1 MPNLNKPLT
10 LRNNSVI
17 PNRLAK
23 AAMSENLANKKFLPD
38 TELLRLYEKFSAS
51 GAGLL
56 ITGNILLDPNS
67 LGEPNNV
74 VLEETTPLDSFKEW
88 ARVAKKNGSV
98 LWGQINHP
106 GRQSPILLSKQIVA
120 PSPIAV
126 NAPFGIFGQ
135 PRELKEEEIID
146 LIRKFT
152 ISASKLKEAGF
163 DGVEIH
169 AAHGYLINQFLS
181 PLTNHR
187 KDKWGGSLENRMRF
201 LLEIYRSIRSKVGK
215 DFSIGVKLNSKD
227 FQHGGFSEDDS
238 TIVANTL
245 DQEGI
250 DLLEISGG
258 TYEKAAMTGVHEKE
272 TTRLREAYFLEF
284 AHLLRKTTSCPI
296 MVTGG
301 FRTRD
306 GMDQAIAEG
315 IDLLGLARTV
325 AMDPFFPAKILSGE
339 SMGMMLKRLSA
350 GIDLVD
356 QAGALE
362 IGWYQRQLLRM
373 GEGKNPDPNLSNWD
387 AVSSLILK
395 SGKRFFFF

>member
-1 MPNLNKPLT
+1 MPNLNRPLT
-10 LRNNSVI
+10 LRSKLTI

-23 AAMSENLANKKFLPD
+23 AAMSENLANQKFLPD
-38 TELLRLYEKFSAS
+38 TELLRLYESFGAS

-56 ITGNILLDPNS
+56 ITGNILVDHKS
-67 LGEPNNV
+67 LGEPNNIA
-74 VLEETTPLDSFKEW
+74 LEEDTPLENFIQWSNT
-88 ARVAKKNGSV
+88 AKKNGS
-98 LWGQINHP
+98 LIWGQINHP
-106 GRQSPILLSKQIVA
+106 GRQSPVLLSKQPVA

-126 NAPFGIFGQ
+126 NAPFGIFAQ
-135 PRELKEEEIID
+135 PRELKEDEIIE

-152 ISASKLKEAGF
+152 NSAIKLKEAGF

-181 PLTNHR
+181 PLTNQR

-201 LLEIYRSIRSKVGK
+201 LMEVYRNIRTKLGK
-215 DFSIGVKLNSKD
+215 EFSIGAKLNSKD
-227 FQHGGFSEDDS
+227 FQHGGFSEDDA
-238 TIVANTL
+238 TEVGKIL

-284 AHLLRKTTSCPI
+284 AHLLRKQVDCPM

-315 IDLLGLARTV
+315 IDILGLARTV
-325 AMDPFFPAKILSGE
+325 AMDPSFPKKILSGE
-339 SMGMMLKRLSA
+339 SMGMMLKRISA

-356 QAGALE
+356 SAGAME
-362 IGWYQRQLLRM
+362 IGWYQKQLVRIS
-373 GEGKNPDPNLSNWD
+373 EGKNPDPNLSNWD
-387 AVSSLILK
+387 AVSSLIMK

>member
-1 MPNLNKPLT
+1 MPNLNRPLT

-23 AAMSENLANKKFLPD
+23 AAMSENLSNQKFLPD
-38 TELLRLYEKFSAS
+38 TELLRLYEKFGSS

-56 ITGNILLDPNS
+56 ITGNILIDPTA

-74 VLEETTPLDSFKEW
+74 VLEESTPLDNFIEW
-88 ARVAKKNGSV
+88 AKVSKKHGSV

-106 GRQSPILLSKQIVA
+106 GRQSPVLLSKQPLA
-120 PSPIAV
+120 PSAIAV
-126 NAPFGIFGQ
+126 NAPFGIFAQ
-135 PRELKEEEIID
+135 PRELKEEEILE

-152 ISASKLKEAGF
+152 NTAKKLKEAGF
-163 DGVEIH
+163 DGIEIH

-201 LLEIYRSIRSKVGK
+201 LVEVYRNIRISLGK
-215 DFSIGVKLNSKD
+215 EFSIGVKLNSKD

-238 TIVANTL
+238 TEVAKIL

-284 AHLLRKTTSCPI
+284 AHLLRKQVSCPI

-325 AMDPFFPAKILSGE
+325 AMDPFFPGKILSGE
-339 SMGMMLKRLSA
+339 SMGMILKKISA

-356 QAGALE
+356 SAGALE
-362 IGWYQRQLLRM
+362 IGWYQKQLLRM

-395 SGKRFFFF
+395 SGKRFLFF

>member
-135 PRELKEEEIID
+135 PRKLKEEEIIE